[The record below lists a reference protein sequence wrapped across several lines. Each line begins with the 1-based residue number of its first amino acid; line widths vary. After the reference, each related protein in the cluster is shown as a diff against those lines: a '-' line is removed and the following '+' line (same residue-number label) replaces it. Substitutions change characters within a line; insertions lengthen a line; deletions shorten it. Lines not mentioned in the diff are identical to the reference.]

1 MPFRPTGLG
10 YNTFEMIA
18 RVRTRWQAIL
28 DHPILQLELRRIR
41 RRRWWPGRRFFLFY
55 PVLMGA
61 VLGCGT
67 ALVLTALLDKLSAP
81 VSASGTQL
89 AALIT
94 GLPVICPAIA
104 ASSILAFVL
113 PWIAPAFTATTI
125 ARERELGTLNLLRAT
140 LLTERSIVLGK
151 LGGCLA
157 QLWPG
162 ILALALLMPFQLLI
176 VMGGGLM
183 GSPYMLGSLAM
194 TAESGAEWAWGSLLL
209 TAVVELFRPWSDL
222 ALHATIGIFIST
234 LVRSPGLAVAATY
247 GTIIGVRMILYLAA
261 SLLGIVLMTIP
272 SVILEASGAVTSEFV
287 MNVASM
293 MSSLTALAVVLIEFV
308 GAALLV
314 WAAVW
319 WLKRT

>member
-1 MPFRPTGLG
+1 
-10 YNTFEMIA
+10 MIA
-18 RVRTRWQAIL
+18 RARTRWQAIL
-28 DHPILQLELRRIR
+28 DHPILQLELRRTR

-61 VLGCGT
+61 VLGCGV
-67 ALVLTALLDKLSAP
+67 ALVLVALLDKLSVP

-94 GLPVICPAIA
+94 GVPLVCPAIA
-104 ASSILAFVL
+104 AGWILAFAL
-113 PWIAPAFTATTI
+113 PWIAPALTATTI
-125 ARERELGTLNLLRAT
+125 ARERELGTLDLLRAT

-162 ILALALLMPFQLLI
+162 VLTLALLTPFQLI
-176 VMGGGLM
+176 VTGGGFI
-183 GSPYMLGSLAM
+183 GSPSVLTSLAMAAESGVEWMLGSLLLA
-194 TAESGAEWAWGSLLL
+194 GILGS
-209 TAVVELFRPWSDL
+209 FRPWSDL
-222 ALHATIGIFIST
+222 ALHAAIGIFIST

-247 GTIIGVRMILYLAA
+247 GTIIGVRIALYLAT
-261 SLLGIVLMTIP
+261 LLFGTILMAVP
-272 SVILEASGAVTSEFV
+272 SVILEASGAVPSEFV
-287 MNVASM
+287 LNMTSM
-293 MSSLTALAVVLIEFV
+293 MSSLTALGVVLIEFV

>member
-1 MPFRPTGLG
+1 
-10 YNTFEMIA
+10 MITRA
-18 RVRTRWQAIL
+18 RTRWQAIF

-61 VLGCGT
+61 VLGCVV
-67 ALVLTALLDKLSAP
+67 ALALTALLDKLSVP
-81 VSASGTQL
+81 ISASGTQL

-94 GLPVICPAIA
+94 GVPLVCPAIA
-104 ASSILAFVL
+104 ASWILAFVL

-125 ARERELGTLNLLRAT
+125 ARERELGTLDLLRAT

-162 ILALALLMPFQLLI
+162 VLALALLMPFRLL
-176 VMGGGLM
+176 VATSGVLV
-183 GSPYMLGSLAM
+183 GSPFVFTSLAM
-194 TAESGAEWAWGSLLL
+194 VAESGVELAWVSVLL
-209 TAVVELFRPWSDL
+209 TGILASLKPWSNL
-222 ALHATIGIFIST
+222 SLHAAIGIFVST

-247 GTIIGVRMILYLAA
+247 GTIIGVRMALYLAT
-261 SLLGIVLMTIP
+261 LLFSTVLMAVP
-272 SVILEASGAVTSEFV
+272 SVMLGASGAVPGGFV
-287 MNVASM
+287 LNVTSM
-293 MSSLTALAVVLIEFV
+293 MSSLTTLAGVLIEFV
-308 GAALLV
+308 GATLFV

>member
-1 MPFRPTGLG
+1 
-10 YNTFEMIA
+10 MITRA
-18 RVRTRWQAIL
+18 RTRWQAIF

-61 VLGCGT
+61 VLGCVV
-67 ALVLTALLDKLSAP
+67 ALALTALLDKLSVP
-81 VSASGTQL
+81 ISASGTQL

-94 GLPVICPAIA
+94 GVPLVCPAIA
-104 ASSILAFVL
+104 ASWILAFVL

-125 ARERELGTLNLLRAT
+125 ARERELGTLDLLRAT

-151 LGGCLA
+151 LAGCLA

-162 ILALALLMPFQLLI
+162 VLVLALLTPFRLLM
-176 VMGGGLM
+176 VAGGGVM
-183 GSPYMLGSLAM
+183 GSPSLY
-194 TAESGAEWAWGSLLL
+194 TFLVLLTDPGAEWVGVSLLL
-209 TAVVELFRPWSDL
+209 AGIVGLFRPWSDL
-222 ALHATIGIFIST
+222 TLHAAIGIFVST
-234 LVRSPGLAVAATY
+234 LFRSPGLAVAATY
-247 GTIIGVRMILYLAA
+247 GTIIAVRMALYLVT
-261 SLLGIVLMTIP
+261 LLLSIALLAVPGVMLD
-272 SVILEASGAVTSEFV
+272 ASGAVTNEFAL
-287 MNVASM
+287 NATSIIPAF
-293 MSSLTALAVVLIEFV
+293 TAMGVVLIEFV